1 MQQFAPHRFR
11 RPFAALALA
20 AALAVAGQNTAQAV
34 ELGDAQ
40 LRSHIGQPL
49 IADIELTMLSDPGSP
64 VQVRLSHPDVY
75 RGANIRMHPLLSTL
89 NMSVMRR
96 DGRQFLHVTSVKPL
110 ESDYLHL
117 FLDLSQ
123 AGKTNVRAV
132 TLWLTPD
139 PTPAP
144 PAAAVSPALIAAAI
158 VAARPVPPAPVPA
171 TTPVI
176 AAPANCPRPKYS
188 AEQIKVCATL
198 DYKNGL
204 LSAQIVELEEKV
216 KLLQQAIETKAEAA
230 HAAPAP
236 ALIAPVAKG
245 PVPIKPEAPPKKDK
259 AADAEHEDKGG
270 LPWLLIG
277 IGVAL
282 LALIGGGVFFFLR
295 RRKKG
300 PKADAPADDAAPAV
314 VAPEDRADYMAKLK
328 ESLQRKKKEAAGS

>member
-1 MQQFAPHRFR
+1 MALS
-11 RPFAALALA
+11 AALAA
-20 AALAVAGQNTAQAV
+20 AGQNTARAV

-49 IADIELTMLSDPGSP
+49 IADIELTMLSDPNSP
-64 VQVRLSHPDVY
+64 VQVRLSNPDVY
-75 RGANIRMHPLLSTL
+75 SGANIRMHPLLSTL

-117 FLDLSQ
+117 FLNLTQ

-144 PAAAVSPALIAAAI
+144 PVVAASPAVMAAAI
-158 VAARPVPPAPVPA
+158 VAARPAPQVPTPVKAPAPV
-171 TTPVI
+171 
-176 AAPANCPRPKYS
+176 APAACPTPKYS

-230 HAAPAP
+230 HAAPA
-236 ALIAPVAKG
+236 AAVIAPVAKG
-245 PVPIKPEAPPKKDK
+245 PVPIKPEAPAKKDK
-259 AADAEHEDKGG
+259 AADAEHEEKGG

-277 IGVAL
+277 IGVL
-282 LALIGGGVFFFLR
+282 VLALIGGAVFFFLR
-295 RRKKG
+295 RRKKS
-300 PKADAPADDAAPAV
+300 PRPDAPVEEGAPAV

-328 ESLQRKKKEAAGS
+328 ESLQRKKKEAAGG